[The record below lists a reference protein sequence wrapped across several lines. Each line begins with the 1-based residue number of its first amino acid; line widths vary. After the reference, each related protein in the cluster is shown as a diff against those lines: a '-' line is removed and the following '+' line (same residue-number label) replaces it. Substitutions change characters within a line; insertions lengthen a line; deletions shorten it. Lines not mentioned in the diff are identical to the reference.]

1 MSAKRIVVNLK
12 AEEWKKLGALAIK
25 EDLSIEEV
33 VDAILAAAIKVME
46 EGNGKKD

>member
-1 MSAKRIVVNLK
+1 MSAKRIVVKIK
-12 AEEWKKLGALAIK
+12 AEHWKKLGALAIK